1 MRRAVVRTWLAE
13 LARPEGPRASAAAR
27 PLRLAELRRLCE
39 LAQSHGVLP
48 AVLRNCSAAEDAF
61 DADEPGAFNAAL
73 DPYRRRVTT
82 QLGFS
87 LMLRGWC
94 AQILRSLNGLDVPH
108 MVLKGSEFA
117 DRLYPDAALRPFTDL
132 DLLVPRSAAS
142 SVAAAMGDLGYAA
155 QPPQGLKHTER
166 YGQQI
171 WTHPD
176 HPIAKVE
183 IHWNLVNSPAL
194 QRRVSVQFED
204 LQCDGDEQTPAH
216 PSPASLLLIAAVHGA
231 TSHAF
236 ERLQILC
243 DVRQAGRAAAGE
255 IDDHWL
261 ASAARRTGSG
271 LSLATGLGLAAR
283 VFQDAACRRLAGCFA
298 RSLRT
303 RAARAIL
310 TPAMSTDPPR
320 LSRLRRQIFRELL
333 KFA

>member
-1 MRRAVVRTWLAE
+1 MRRAVVRTWLAA
-13 LARPEGPRASAAAR
+13 LARPEGPRASAPAR

-39 LAQSHGVLP
+39 LAEWHGVLP
-48 AVLRNCSAAEDAF
+48 AVLRNCSVAEDAF
-61 DADEPGAFNAAL
+61 DADDPHALDTAL
-73 DPYRRRVTT
+73 DPYRDRLTT
-82 QLGFS
+82 QVGFS
-87 LMLRGWC
+87 LMLRGRC
-94 AQILRSLNGLDVPH
+94 AQILRSLSGLDVPH
-108 MVLKGSEFA
+108 MVLKGPEFA
-117 DRLYPDAALRPFTDL
+117 DRLYPDPALRLFTDL
-132 DLLVPRSAAS
+132 DLLVPRSAAQ

-155 QPPQGLKHTER
+155 QTPPGLKHAGR
-166 YGQQI
+166 YGQQV

-176 HPIAKVE
+176 HPLAKVE
-183 IHWNLVNSPAL
+183 IHWNLVNSPSL

-204 LQCDGDEQTPAH
+204 LQCDGDRQSPAH

-243 DVRQAGRAAAGE
+243 DVRQAAGAAAGG

-271 LSLATGLGLAAR
+271 LSLAAGLGLAAR
-283 VFQDAACRRLAGCFA
+283 VFQDATCERLAGSFA
-298 RSLRT
+298 QSLRT

-310 TPAMSTDPPR
+310 TPAMTTDR
-320 LSRLRRQIFRELL
+320 SLLSRLRRQIFRELL